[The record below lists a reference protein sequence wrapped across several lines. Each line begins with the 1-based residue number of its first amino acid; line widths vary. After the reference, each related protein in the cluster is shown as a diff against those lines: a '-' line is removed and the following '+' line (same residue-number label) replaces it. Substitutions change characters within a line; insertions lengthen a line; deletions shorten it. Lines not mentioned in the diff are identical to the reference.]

1 MNDEAVL
8 LLDTHVWLWWIDQD
22 NSLPNRLQ
30 ELISQFDGRV
40 AVSAASVYEVT
51 VLAMRKR
58 IVLNRDVD
66 DWIDRATQ
74 GVAIDVIAV
83 NGSIARQAGLLPFIH
98 GDPLD
103 RLIIATALHYS
114 ALLVSLDSKFPGYEA
129 LQSKLVNE

>member
-1 MNDEAVL
+1 MNEEAIL
-8 LLDTHVWLWWIDQD
+8 LLDTHIWFWWVSQD
-22 NSLPNRLQ
+22 NRLPNRLQ
-30 ELISQFDGRV
+30 ELISQFDGSV
-40 AVSAASVYEVT
+40 AVSAASVYELT

-74 GVAIDVIAV
+74 GVAIDIIAI
-83 NGSIARQAGLLPFIH
+83 NGAIAQQAGLLPYIH

-114 ALLVSLDSKFPGYEA
+114 ALLVSLDSKFPYYVE
-129 LQSKLVNE
+129 LQNKLVNE